1 MGPGDAGHRRGEVVA
16 RCSMSE
22 WAASAPVAT
31 WSVFLSTPSY
41 WLEAEG
47 SSSSLGMP
55 WSSLALDVQ
64 TSEARLDHSTC
75 QTSAFSRT
83 TRRFRGSQ
91 ASFYLMLLSRGR
103 KSASL
108 PCGCLCS
115 MPTRRRALNSHHRR
129 QPWASDA
136 VRAGDGQ
143 IACTFPFAKAIQS
156 CLWPL
161 QLFVHSQRAFSV
173 LSRRRPAGQRP
184 ST

>member
-16 RCSMSE
+16 RCSMS
-22 WAASAPVAT
+22 ASAPVAT

-41 WLEAEG
+41 WLEVEG
-47 SSSSLGMP
+47 NSSSALVVLGI
-55 WSSLALDVQ
+55 DVQ

-83 TRRFRGSQ
+83 TRRFQGSQ

-136 VRAGDGQ
+136 VRAGDDR
-143 IACTFPFAKAIQS
+143 IACTFPFPKAIQS
-156 CLWPL
+156 YLWPL

>member
-1 MGPGDAGHRRGEVVA
+1 MRDIGGVRWWHGA
-16 RCSMSE
+16 RCPSGPLQPRSPHGQCFSPRPLIG
-22 WAASAPVAT
+22 WRLRATAPRLAC
-31 WSVFLSTPSY
+31 P
-41 WLEAEG
+41 G
-47 SSSSLGMP
+47 RP
-55 WSSLALDVQ
+55 W
-64 TSEARLDHSTC
+64 HST
-75 QTSAFSRT
+75 SRLQRPDLIIQHARHRPFHGQQ
-83 TRRFRGSQ
+83 RRFRGSQ

-136 VRAGDGQ
+136 VRAGDDQ
-143 IACTFPFAKAIQS
+143 IACTFPFPKAIQS
-156 CLWPL
+156 YLWPL